1 MTISWPRH
9 RVPRYGNSG
18 GQDNIGNDGE
28 EDEGGNGS
36 PFDVESVERG
46 LRANGRV
53 ANNGLEEADEDLFG
67 FESSQQVWPAH

>member
-1 MTISWPRH
+1 MTISWPRP

-28 EDEGGNGS
+28 EDEDGS
-36 PFDVESVERG
+36 PFDFESGERG

-53 ANNGLEEADEDLFG
+53 ANNRLEEADEDLFG

>member
-1 MTISWPRH
+1 MTISWPRP

-18 GQDNIGNDGE
+18 SQDNIGDDGE
-28 EDEGGNGS
+28 KDEDGS
-36 PFDVESVERG
+36 PFDFESGERG

-53 ANNGLEEADEDLFG
+53 ANNRLEEADEDLFG

>member
-1 MTISWPRH
+1 MTISWPRP

-18 GQDNIGNDGE
+18 GQDGE
-28 EDEGGNGS
+28 EDEDGS
-36 PFDVESVERG
+36 PFDFESGERG

-53 ANNGLEEADEDLFG
+53 ANNRLEEADEDLFG